1 MFGLPIS
8 LSPMRQLRV
17 LLYCIVMN
25 YFSLSSISG
34 GHGQAF
40 SCFFYSSASGVK
52 TVFGQIPHCRCTEK
66 IEGNVR
72 FAVFVCKNLE
82 AESMVWDKS

>member
-34 GHGQAF
+34 GHGRAF
-40 SCFFYSSASGVK
+40 SCSYSSASRIR

-66 IEGNVR
+66 IEGKVR
-72 FAVFVCKNLE
+72 FAVFVCGSME